1 VKPTRLLLTFAVALA
16 LSGCPE
22 RKQQTSTPEKPTPE
36 KPLNLDKP
44 DQARIQLDLATARA
58 EILKYQQMNGSYP
71 PSLAAL
77 GVKLFHPNDI
87 SYDPST
93 GTVTSRTYP
102 QF

>member
-1 VKPTRLLLTFAVALA
+1 MKPTRLLLTCAVALA

-22 RKQQTSTPEKPTPE
+22 RKQTTTTP
-36 KPLNLDKP
+36 PLNLDKP
-44 DQARIQLDLATARA
+44 DQARIQLDLASARA
-58 EILKYQQMNGSYP
+58 EILKHQQMNGSYP